1 MARASGSL
9 MHPLPYCLINHRQHA
24 EQQHPLLRFQPQITA
39 QRRHFTDH
47 FAGGQGSMLQRQP
60 LLSKVS
66 EKRR

>member
-39 QRRHFTDH
+39 QRRHLQTTSL
-47 FAGGQGSMLQRQP
+47 AARGSMLQRQP